1 LYKIPAKPG
10 QHLATLLDS
19 FKTGIG
25 YKEQWWVTAADMSP
39 DAKKLVL
46 LSSDKLFV
54 FTDFTSDNFFKG
66 KMKTIDLGS
75 FTQKEAIAFYT
86 NTEFYITDE
95 YFDILG
101 GRNLYQGSIKDLY
114 TANFKEPQKP
124 QNLLINYKRQFGEH
138 VISLIDETKKVSA
151 AVIDMNGKEVKK
163 YLLNATQPIII
174 IDVPFGYYTLLISD
188 GKVKQELSILIN

>member
-1 LYKIPAKPG
+1 
-10 QHLATLLDS
+10 
-19 FKTGIG
+19 
-25 YKEQWWVTAADMSP
+25 M
-39 DAKKLVL
+39 
-46 LSSDKLFV
+46 
-54 FTDFTSDNFFKG
+54 
-66 KMKTIDLGS
+66 
-75 FTQKEAIAFYT
+75 
-86 NTEFYITDE
+86 
-95 YFDILG
+95 
-101 GRNLYQGSIKDLY
+101 
-114 TANFKEPQKP
+114 